1 MWEEND
7 EIGNFEADSPC
18 GAISAISPAPQDD
31 QSARPARPHQIS
43 NNKKIDEEDA

>member
-18 GAISAISPAPQDD
+18 WAISAISPAPQDD
-31 QSARPARPHQIS
+31 QSARPATSDIKQQKDWRAQ
-43 NNKKIDEEDA
+43 A